1 MKKLIS
7 NVNIEGTWYG
17 PGYPKNT
24 VTPEIAK
31 SITNPKV
38 WGDATEDDDEDESLE
53 PPRSGTGSGVKA
65 WKAHAERLGL
75 TVPENAKAEEIQA
88 LVDASK
94 E

>member
-1 MKKLIS
+1 MKNLKT
-7 NVNIEGTWYG
+7 NVNLEGTWYG
-17 PGYPKNT
+17 PGYPENK
-24 VTPEIAK
+24 VTAEVEK

-38 WGDATEDDDEDESLE
+38 WADPDDTEDDDELRE

-65 WKAHAERLGL
+65 WRTHAEGLGL
-75 TVPENAKAEEIQA
+75 TVPEKATAEEIQA